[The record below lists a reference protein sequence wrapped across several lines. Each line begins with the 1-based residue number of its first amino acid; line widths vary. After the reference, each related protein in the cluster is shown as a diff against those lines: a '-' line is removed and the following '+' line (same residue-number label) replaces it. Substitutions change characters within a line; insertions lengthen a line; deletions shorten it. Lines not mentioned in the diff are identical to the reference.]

1 MKKLTNTPGACAIIA
16 IRYAARTSD
25 AAALRACINQGQFD
39 EQWQKAAE
47 ELGLKLTKV
56 RSRKILLKNF
66 LKKFPEGMFIV
77 GTHDHL
83 FVVDNGKVVDPAYD
97 VPGLSRTLTG
107 AWLVE

>member
-1 MKKLTNTPGACAIIA
+1 
-16 IRYAARTSD
+16 
-25 AAALRACINQGQFD
+25 
-39 EQWQKAAE
+39 
-47 ELGLKLTKV
+47 
-56 RSRKILLKNF
+56 
-66 LKKFPEGMFIV
+66 MFIV